1 MSVEARPD
9 YPWISRGPMM
19 RVKAKKLKES
29 MMILIKEFQEA
40 FGRLEG
46 LREQKEHLLF
56 QLVRNKHE

>member
-1 MSVEARPD
+1 
-9 YPWISRGPMM
+9 M